1 MQNNQSNDVI
11 HVVHKDH
18 VDFFV
23 SLFENIDHDIYTL
36 LRQAQVPN
44 DLNSPNADY
53 RYLPETTL
61 KNLMQIL
68 ASKTS
73 KQDFGVL
80 IWSACKN
87 IYIPRFINQLTKS
100 ESLKEVLD
108 EFGSLLKT
116 QSSNAN
122 VYTQQAGGKWWF
134 VREKAGADE
143 IWFKYAEMFS
153 VMFMA
158 ELLKALTN
166 NQWSPSEIG
175 IQSADATDF
184 ERLPELK
191 NAVYFTERPVTA
203 FQIPE
208 DIMLAP
214 INLPSTVESNSVQ
227 DIPMFDFLSS
237 FKLAI
242 KPYLS
247 MGKLP
252 IKIAAEI
259 LNLNVRTIQRRL
271 ENEGVTYTQVVES
284 MVLEQMTELLK
295 CDMLRIT
302 EVATKMGYSDS
313 AHFTRAFKRLMN
325 MTPREYRKQ
334 QNQLKE

>member
-1 MQNNQSNDVI
+1 MPKHHPNDVI

-23 SLFENIDHDIYTL
+23 SLFKEIDDNIYTL
-36 LRQAQVPN
+36 LRQAQIPN
-44 DLNSPNADY
+44 DINTSQADY
-53 RYLPETTL
+53 RFLPETTL

-73 KQDFGVL
+73 NEDFGVL
-80 IWSACKN
+80 IWSTCKN
-87 IYIPRFINQLTKS
+87 VYIPEFVKQLTQCNT
-100 ESLKEVLD
+100 LKEALD
-108 EFGSLLKT
+108 EFGSILKT
-116 QSSNAN
+116 QSTNAN
-122 VYTQQAGGKWWF
+122 VYTQHAGGKWWL

-153 VMFMA
+153 VVFMC
-158 ELLKALTN
+158 ELVKNLTDD
-166 NQWSPSEIG
+166 QWRPTEIG
-175 IQSADATDF
+175 IQSPESEEF
-184 ERLPELK
+184 SNLPELK
-191 NAVYFTERPVTA
+191 QAIFFTERPVTA
-203 FQIPE
+203 LYIPDE
-208 DIMLAP
+208 IMLAP
-214 INLPSTVESNSVQ
+214 ISLPSISHKDREQAPNL
-227 DIPMFDFLSS
+227 DFLSS

-271 ENEGVTYTQVVES
+271 AREGVTYSDIIEE

-295 CDMLRIT
+295 CDTLPIT
-302 EVATKMGYSDS
+302 MIATKMGYSDS

-325 MTPREYRKQ
+325 MTPREYRKRYSPP
-334 QNQLKE
+334 N